1 MSDQGFTFHATWER
15 PCMGRFAL
23 HRPSQSSAVSTR
35 CHAMTWRDLPGRVHL
50 TVARVPTRNAHES
63 RVALT
68 TLRSEVR
75 AGVYGSATGPQLA
88 VSSLPGACL
97 FQPGQEQPRARCE
110 HAPVEPGF
118 LCAAPAGTVHGSPS
132 GSGHDVEVLGPDH
145 VQGVGE
151 ASGGSLTQSLR
162 RSASL
167 TFKPAIR
174 VFAFLPAAGNP
185 SGTSEPA
192 LKPQEQ
198 IGFLGPQTLRAGHL
212 SGDSSTATAT
222 PPSTATTP
230 PVPGA
235 ATGWGITANAI
246 CQRPDLSPVM
256 GTTSARQ
263 GLGCL

>member
-1 MSDQGFTFHATWER
+1 MPRLSPAFCA
-15 PCMGRFAL
+15 PL
-23 HRPSQSSAVSTR
+23 
-35 CHAMTWRDLPGRVHL
+35 LPGLSTVPRADRV
-50 TVARVPTRNAHES
+50 
-63 RVALT
+63 T
-68 TLRSEVR
+68 TLRF
-75 AGVYGSATGPQLA
+75 SARITSKA
-88 VSSLPGACL
+88 W
-97 FQPGQEQPRARCE
+97 ARLL
-110 HAPVEPGF
+110 V
-118 LCAAPAGTVHGSPS
+118 
-132 GSGHDVEVLGPDH
+132 VL
-145 VQGVGE
+145 
-151 ASGGSLTQSLR
+151 STQSLR

>member
-151 ASGGSLTQSLR
+151 ASGGSLNPVLAAVSVTDLQAGDQGLR
-162 RSASL
+162 LLAGGRQPEWYERAC
-167 TFKPAIR
+167 AE
-174 VFAFLPAAGNP
+174 AAG
-185 SGTSEPA
+185 A
-192 LKPQEQ
+192 DRL
-198 IGFLGPQTLRAGHL
+198 
-212 SGDSSTATAT
+212 
-222 PPSTATTP
+222 
-230 PVPGA
+230 PGA
-235 ATGWGITANAI
+235 SDPACWSSQRGQFHRDSDAALHSDDAASAG
-246 CQRPDLSPVM
+246 CGHRVGDHGERDMRPDLSPVM